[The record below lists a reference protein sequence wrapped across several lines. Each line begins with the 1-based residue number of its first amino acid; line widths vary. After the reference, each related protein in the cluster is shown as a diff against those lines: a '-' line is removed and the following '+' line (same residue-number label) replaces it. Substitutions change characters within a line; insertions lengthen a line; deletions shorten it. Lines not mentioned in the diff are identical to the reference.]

1 MLSEHHTPTEEEIF
15 MARYLLFF
23 FFIFSLVSLCWTAH
37 IFAEAPKT
45 AKIAF
50 WADRGGTRDIYLM
63 NPDGTDQ
70 TKITQHRSQNITP
83 VWAPTGEQILFV
95 SDRDGGWDLYLMD
108 PDGTN
113 VQRVFEKEAFRAE
126 PTWSPDGKQIAYSRI
141 INDERVVH
149 IATIGEQDEERI
161 AIGGPASWSP
171 DGTELAFITGWAAK
185 KMRITLFNLRTGNR
199 KNFFP
204 PEAIPSWMSSSV
216 KWSPTGDK
224 LAFSW
229 LHQVPLKDFVE
240 TETVYIVNR
249 DGTDLTQI
257 IEEAG
262 PRATSPVWSPRG
274 DALLYKRA
282 VGNKS
287 YQIFKISLEGGEP
300 EQLTHVGWNHLGDWF
315 DPAYAL
321 PVSPQPQLLTTLW
334 GEMKK
339 K

>member
-1 MLSEHHTPTEEEIF
+1 
-15 MARYLLFF
+15 MARCLLFF
-23 FFIFSLVSLCWTAH
+23 FSICSLVFLCWTAH
-37 IFAEAPKT
+37 IFAEVPT
-45 AKIAF
+45 TPKIAF

-63 NPDGTDQ
+63 NPDGTNQ
-70 TKITQHRSQNITP
+70 VKITQHRSQNITP

-95 SDRDGGWDLYLMD
+95 SDRDGVWDLYLMD

-126 PTWSPDGKQIAYSRI
+126 PAWSPDGKQIAYSHI
-141 INDERVVH
+141 IHDERVVH
-149 IATIGEQDEERI
+149 IATIGEQDEVRI

-171 DGTELAFITGWAAK
+171 DGTELAFITGWAAA
-185 KMRITLFNLRTGNR
+185 KMQITLFNLRTGNR
-199 KNFFP
+199 KNLFP

-240 TETVYIVNR
+240 TETIYTVNR
-249 DGTDLTQI
+249 NGTGLTQI

-262 PRATSPVWSPRG
+262 PKATSPVWSPRG
-274 DALLYKRA
+274 DALLYRRSA
-282 VGNKS
+282 GNKS
-287 YQIFKISLEGGEP
+287 YQIFKVSLAGGES
-300 EQLTHVGWNHLGDWF
+300 EQLTDIGWNHLGDWF

-321 PVSPQPQLLTTLW
+321 PVSPQPELLTTTW
-334 GEMKK
+334 GKIKK
-339 K
+339 E